1 MTSFQQWCAGQQ
13 RGLFE
18 LIRTIECLKS
28 QHAKNPLIF
37 YFYFFLILSS
47 TILILIEPIENISK
61 SEGGYQRDFWLNEGS
76 RCNDA
81 VSTCKRETNR
91 QEICNISHFFF
102 FFFFSFSDEQL
113 LGMTLGYWQYFFGPK
128 GLIIMGRRIWRRFH
142 ELYIDQWGLGA

>member
-61 SEGGYQRDFWLNEGS
+61 SEGGYQRDF
-76 RCNDA
+76 
-81 VSTCKRETNR
+81 
-91 QEICNISHFFF
+91 
-102 FFFFSFSDEQL
+102 
-113 LGMTLGYWQYFFGPK
+113 
-128 GLIIMGRRIWRRFH
+128 
-142 ELYIDQWGLGA
+142 